1 MHTGHMNTKTAQ
13 TLIARRASKGYSAAQ
28 SHAFLAELVATFS
41 PSNLGYALHYNGFAT
56 ERACERVAAEL
67 LNGRA

>member
-1 MHTGHMNTKTAQ
+1 MNTKTAQ
-13 TLIARRASKGYSAAQ
+13 TLIASRVSKGYSAAQ
-28 SHAFLAELVATFS
+28 SHAFLAELVATDG
-41 PSNLGYALHYNGFAT
+41 LAIGVVATT

>member
-1 MHTGHMNTKTAQ
+1 MNTKTAQ
-13 TLIARRASKGYSAAQ
+13 TLIARRVSKGYSAAQ
-28 SHAFLAELVATFS
+28 SRDFLAELVATLS